1 VSLETLNIAMQ
12 PTTAAIGELYGAH
25 QGWLH
30 AWLRRRTGCS
40 ATAADLAQDTFLRLL
55 HRPQKTANVR
65 SPRAL
70 LTTVARGLLVNHWRR
85 LEVERA
91 YLEVLAEK
99 PEALATSPEER
110 EETLEALDAVVA
122 ILDGLRP
129 RTREIFLL
137 SQMDGLTY
145 PQIAA
150 RFDITVNAVQK
161 AMSRALAHCYHAVYA
176 A

>member
-1 VSLETLNIAMQ
+1 MEAPDTAMQ
-12 PTTAAIGELYGAH
+12 PTAAAIGELYGAH

-40 ATAADLAQDTFLRLL
+40 TIAADLAQDTFLRLL
-55 HRPQKTANVR
+55 HRPQKVAGVR

-70 LTTVARGLLVNHWRR
+70 LSTVARGLLVNHWRR

-91 YLEVLAEK
+91 YIEMLAEQ
-99 PEALATSPEER
+99 PEPVAVSPQER

-122 ILDGLRP
+122 LLDGLRP

-137 SQMDGLTY
+137 SQIDGLTY

-150 RFDITVNAVQK
+150 RFDLTVNAVQK
-161 AMSRALAHCYHAVYA
+161 AMSRALGHCYQTIYPT
-176 A
+176 